1 MTIILPIQ
9 LSDDLVYLVDNLFSV
24 IAKTKFT
31 IHSMIGIN
39 NTLVYLFFFKLIH

>member
-9 LSDDLVYLVDNLFSV
+9 LSDDLIYLVDNLFGV

-31 IHSMIGIN
+31 IHS
-39 NTLVYLFFFKLIH
+39 LLLISEMTNRVPLQ